1 MPRITDLIE
10 NTRKNSIRISALTL
24 LDAAERQYTSNQI
37 MEISSNSFEC
47 NKISNINNEDY
58 QSCNIVFEN
67 NVPSISLLG
76 SGKFKEY
83 KCTGTKDNLYCRKII
98 LVKVSIDL
106 DGGTLDGNY
115 NYAEDKEY
123 LTLGIP
129 EKENYDFDG
138 WEVISGNS
146 TVADNK
152 VYIDGDTKL
161 KAKWVL
167 TPVVLPANA
176 TKYVS
181 YLSAVNT
188 SGLKVDDTDDK
199 NIRYY
204 GDDPN
209 NYVAYNGEYW
219 RIVGIFDVAKTIGG
233 SKEKRVKIV
242 RNGNL
247 GNYSWDSTSSSDNSG
262 YGYNVW
268 ETKDE
273 SSSSTLNILLNN
285 YYYNSKNNQVCYNG
299 EAFASVSCSFGSV
312 GLDATARNLIDDSVW
327 YLGGGSST
335 TINPKTSYEMERGNV
350 VFADFAD
357 VAKTQTVCLDGLK
370 YNTVAY
376 NIDDNNYFKLRD
388 IAKILDGTI
397 KTFDIKFDG
406 TTNSI
411 DMLSFY
417 DYTSVGGE
425 LTPGDG
431 AERTA
436 LSSSAFLTLDGVP
449 IKATCYN
456 INDNNY
462 FKLRDIIDALDC
474 RVEWDEKTQMI
485 WVIPART
492 AYDDGTRS
500 SCCSKGC

>member
-1 MPRITDLIE
+1 MRKNAFTLIELLAVIVILAVILTISMPRITDLIE
-10 NTRKNSIRISALTL
+10 NARKNSIRISALTL

-357 VAKTQTVCLDGLK
+357 VAKTQTVEKVGLLYPSDYGYAADK
-370 YNTVAY
+370 
-376 NIDDNNYFKLRD
+376 NICTKNLKEYSDTTCTNNNYLYFGK
-388 IAKILDGTI
+388 
-397 KTFDIKFDG
+397 
-406 TTNSI
+406 N
-411 DMLSFY
+411 Y
-417 DYTSVGGE
+417 W
-425 LTPGDG
+425 
-431 AERTA
+431 
-436 LSSSAFLTLDGVP
+436 FLTLGSKYSFTAWYAKSTGIVSAGGYACDNGGVYP
-449 IKATCYN
+449 VVYLKANVNIVSGTGTYN
-456 INDNNY
+456 SPYRLSI
-462 FKLRDIIDALDC
+462 
-474 RVEWDEKTQMI
+474 
-485 WVIPART
+485 
-492 AYDDGTRS
+492 
-500 SCCSKGC
+500 